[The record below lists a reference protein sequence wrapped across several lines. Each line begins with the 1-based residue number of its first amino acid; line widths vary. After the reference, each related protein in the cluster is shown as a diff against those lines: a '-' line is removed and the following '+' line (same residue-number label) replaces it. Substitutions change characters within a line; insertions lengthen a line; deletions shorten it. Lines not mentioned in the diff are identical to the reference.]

1 MSTLPPPDDQQIK
14 RFIKQV
20 ESNLLDLAR
29 ALKTR
34 AYSISAIKR
43 RLARTPEIDDPIVK
57 EVNQVE
63 EVIKLLAKVFN
74 LKYNLADVKPFFA
87 FLRKTLNPPRQTLIT
102 DWLKALSSPTA
113 DQ

>member
-1 MSTLPPPDDQQIK
+1 
-14 RFIKQV
+14 
-20 ESNLLDLAR
+20 
-29 ALKTR
+29 
-34 AYSISAIKR
+34 
-43 RLARTPEIDDPIVK
+43 
-57 EVNQVE
+57 
-63 EVIKLLAKVFN
+63 VFN